1 MVEALPSLAL
11 ALVLTAAACSEP
23 PNPDRGAPASV
34 GQPPAPTAALD
45 LAALCRI
52 LRGTTDVDAAR
63 AALAAAGMHVEP
75 FTVIGRAD
83 ETGLRVTVAP
93 ALDAAAVARALG
105 IAMPC
110 AVSGDVHQ
118 RSWWLQACAPFE
130 GNRLAAKFPR
140 LGGWWLSVELDGR
153 PAGPLPDTV
162 AGASPAYDLTKV
174 PARVVLVE
182 ARPGASP

>member
-52 LRGTTDVDAAR
+52 LRGT
-63 AALAAAGMHVEP
+63 HVEP